1 MKGELPRHNL
11 VLGQKVLRRLVVDLS
26 KLDQFEHF
34 EAAFAGLTF
43 REEGMCSSHAGR
55 DLPLRQPCLITGRNQ
70 FLQKPIVESLM
81 LRRSPL
87 ARDAR
92 LRFLLFLHLSSVRN
106 A

>member
-1 MKGELPRHNL
+1 M
-11 VLGQKVLRRLVVDLS
+11 LRRLVIDLS

-43 REEGMCSSHAGR
+43 REEGVRSAHAGR
-55 DLPLRQPCLITGRNQ
+55 DLPLRQPCLVTGRNQ
-70 FLQKPIVESLM
+70 FLQKPIVQSLM
-81 LRRSPL
+81 MRCSPL

-92 LRFLLFLHLSSVRN
+92 LRFLLFLHLSSLRN

>member
-1 MKGELPRHNL
+1 MKLHRHDL
-11 VLGQKVLRRLVVDLS
+11 VLGQEVLRRLVVDLS

-34 EAAFAGLTF
+34 EAAFARLTF
-43 REEGMCSSHAGR
+43 REERMRSSHPGR
-55 DLPLRQPCLITGRNQ
+55 DLPLRQPCLVTGRNQ
-70 FLQKPIVESLM
+70 FLQKPIVQSLM

-87 ARDAR
+87 ARDTR